1 MYTYMHA
8 CMHTC
13 ILAYIYT
20 YIHTYMHAYTY
31 MHTFIHACIHTDIQ
45 IDRYIDVYIY
55 RVLHPTAYLVTDTSW
70 ASAVVPQDQIH
81 VVRLVAR
88 ARRHV
93 AGLVSVSVSATLIR
107 HVDNDRAVI
116 TARSE

>member
-1 MYTYMHA
+1 MHS
-8 CMHTC
+8 C
-13 ILAYIYT
+13 IHL
-20 YIHTYMHAYTY
+20 YIHTYIHACIYI
-31 MHTFIHACIHTDIQ
+31 HTFIHACIHTDIQ